1 MTRRESR
8 KTAFSLIFQLPVNRM
23 DYNELLEVASED
35 EELELDAFCLQLL
48 KDTIEHLDEIDASI
62 KPHLN
67 KWSIQ
72 RLPKVSLAI
81 LRLSCAQLFYQPE
94 LPDSVVI
101 NEAVELAKT
110 FGADDE
116 YAFVNGA
123 LRSINEARKAGA
135 AEAEASSLEAA
146 KPEAPEA

>member
-48 KDTIEHLDEIDASI
+48 KDTIDHLDEIDASI

-135 AEAEASSLEAA
+135 AEAEVSSMEAA
-146 KPEAPEA
+146 TPEAPEA